1 MIATILKCVRLISE
15 SISTL
20 FSGTCSWVRKRNTF
34 KTAMCRQREAPCINK
49 RTKHQ
54 TSFSRSVFNCGG
66 FWHFQLIKDNLE
78 IILNPFSKADI
89 LQGIG
94 NSIIPPSTLQFPV
107 EMKENK
113 AARLDTTWK
122 VNGREQCNIS
132 TLNKFPNW
140 DKFTIQN
147 KNWKINTQLNFSHH
161 NREQQCLKCSYYRFT
176 FSVRH

>member
-78 IILNPFSKADI
+78 IILNPSSKADI

-94 NSIIPPSTLQFPV
+94 NSIIPPAPYSFRLRWKKTKPPV
-107 EMKENK
+107 WTQHERSMEENNVTSPHWTNF
-113 AARLDTTWK
+113 LI
-122 VNGREQCNIS
+122 EIS
-132 TLNKFPNW
+132 LLF
-140 DKFTIQN
+140 
-147 KNWKINTQLNFSHH
+147 KI
-161 NREQQCLKCSYYRFT
+161 RIEK
-176 FSVRH
+176 